1 MRTNASQFSFLF
13 SNGGKMSDYIGKVT
27 GSQDIIKKLASY
39 VPGFNGYVERQ
50 NRRAADKIL
59 RETVARRFDELY
71 KRASA
76 LQTEL
81 IGQGKLEFVDDL
93 EQAAIKIQTFRD
105 KVMTATYGYSGFFD
119 AVKINEKELE
129 AVYNYDMAFF
139 DLGEQIAHA
148 LDNVEAS
155 LGDDTGLPAAI
166 RNLITLARDALEVF
180 ERRYEVINGTIT
192 Q

>member
-1 MRTNASQFSFLF
+1 
-13 SNGGKMSDYIGKVT
+13 MSDYIGKVT
-27 GSQDIIKKLASY
+27 GSQDIFKKLASY

-50 NRRAADKIL
+50 NRRAADKLL

-71 KRASA
+71 KRGSF

-81 IGQGKLEFVDDL
+81 IKLGKLEFVDDM
-93 EQAAIKIQTFRD
+93 ESAVIKIQTVMD
-105 KVMTATYGYSGFFD
+105 KVRTATYGYSGFFD

-129 AVYNYDMAFF
+129 AIYNYDMAFF
-139 DLGEQIAHA
+139 DLGIQIASA

-155 LGDDTGLPAAI
+155 LNDDAGLPAAI
-166 RNLITLARDALEVF
+166 RNTVTLAQQAVETF
-180 ERRYEVINGTIT
+180 ERRYEVINGTVS

>member
-1 MRTNASQFSFLF
+1 MRLKIRYFPFHKRL
-13 SNGGKMSDYIGKVT
+13 GGNMSDYIGKVT
-27 GSQDIIKKLASY
+27 GAQDIFKKLGSY

-50 NRRAADKIL
+50 NRRAADKLL
-59 RETVARRFDELY
+59 RETVARRFDEIY
-71 KRASA
+71 RRASA

-81 IGQGKLEFVDDL
+81 IEQGKLEFVDNM
-93 EQAAIKIQTFRD
+93 ESAAIKIQTFRD

-129 AVYNYDMAFF
+129 TLYNYDLAFF
-139 DLGEQIAHA
+139 DLGDQIAHA

-155 LGDDTGLPAAI
+155 LGDDAGLTAAI
-166 RNLITLARDALEVF
+166 RNLTTLAREAVETF
-180 ERRYEVINGTIT
+180 ERRYEVINGTIS